1 MWEGEEGRSLH
12 ANKGGQESGRGDERE
27 IMERGGGEGL
37 TKPTTNKGRL
47 PPMPFIKRRLLCVR
61 LAPSSSSSRRPS
73 ERARTT
79 ESEDGR
85 E

>member
-1 MWEGEEGRSLH
+1 MH

-27 IMERGGGEGL
+27 IMERGEGGEASPNQQ
-37 TKPTTNKGRL
+37 PTTAAFRS
-47 PPMPFIKRRLLCVR
+47 CH
-61 LAPSSSSSRRPS
+61 SSSGVSCACVWPPPPPPLGDHAS

-79 ESEDGR
+79 ESEDSR